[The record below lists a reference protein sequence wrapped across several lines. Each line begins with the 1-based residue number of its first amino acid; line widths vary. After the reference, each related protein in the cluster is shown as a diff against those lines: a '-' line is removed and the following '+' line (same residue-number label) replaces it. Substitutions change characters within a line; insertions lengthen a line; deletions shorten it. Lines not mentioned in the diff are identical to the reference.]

1 MDLDPQCGFG
11 GCPAQLRSL
20 HYLFE
25 IEGGG
30 RGRLGQKLQPVP
42 LLPAGQTLNPPPCL
56 FRSPSCPSPLQG
68 FRMIKLVRGA
78 RNSTCFVEYED
89 IGSAISMHDVNQ
101 VGDEQEGYSS
111 M

>member
-1 MDLDPQCGFG
+1 
-11 GCPAQLRSL
+11 
-20 HYLFE
+20 
-25 IEGGG
+25 
-30 RGRLGQKLQPVP
+30 
-42 LLPAGQTLNPPPCL
+42 
-56 FRSPSCPSPLQG
+56 
-68 FRMIKLVRGA
+68 MIKLVRGA